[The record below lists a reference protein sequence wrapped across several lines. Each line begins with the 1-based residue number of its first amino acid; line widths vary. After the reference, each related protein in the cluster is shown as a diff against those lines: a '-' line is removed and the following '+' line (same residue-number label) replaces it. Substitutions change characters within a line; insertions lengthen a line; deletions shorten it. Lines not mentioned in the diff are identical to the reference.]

1 MEKLEPEFNK
11 YAKTYNEFALVQ
23 QRAFQTLLNKVISK
37 DTFSNDIS
45 ELQICDIG
53 CGTGH
58 NTQLIG
64 RFFPKAKIIAIDIS
78 PSMIDFARQ
87 NNTNPNLDFHVA
99 DAESF
104 QYTTQF
110 DLIISNASFQWF
122 HDFNA
127 TIKSLKKYL
136 RPNGLLAF
144 STFGPNTFH
153 ELQYAL
159 KQTLDKPI
167 LLPATQFLN
176 QTDIGKI
183 LNNEF
188 QTNNLDQE
196 EIRKT
201 YPQLMALLKS
211 IKYTGSKTRS
221 FPQRKIWTPNIIKQI
236 ENVYISEYRQII
248 STYQLFYAL
257 CQ

>member
-110 DLIISNASFQWF
+110 DLIISTLL
-122 HDFNA
+122 FN
-127 TIKSLKKYL
+127 
-136 RPNGLLAF
+136 GF
-144 STFGPNTFH
+144 M
-153 ELQYAL
+153 
-159 KQTLDKPI
+159 I
-167 LLPATQFLN
+167 LMQLS
-176 QTDIGKI
+176 
-183 LNNEF
+183 
-188 QTNNLDQE
+188 NL
-196 EIRKT
+196 
-201 YPQLMALLKS
+201 
-211 IKYTGSKTRS
+211 
-221 FPQRKIWTPNIIKQI
+221 
-236 ENVYISEYRQII
+236 
-248 STYQLFYAL
+248 
-257 CQ
+257 